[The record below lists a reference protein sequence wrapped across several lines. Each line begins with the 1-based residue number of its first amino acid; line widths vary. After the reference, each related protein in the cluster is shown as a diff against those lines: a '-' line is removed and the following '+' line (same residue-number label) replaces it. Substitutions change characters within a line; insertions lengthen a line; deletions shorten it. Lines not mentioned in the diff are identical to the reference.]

1 MRFTIALLCLT
12 MFGSGCAS
20 MFPNRTLRHYE
31 AAYPE
36 AYRAKNA
43 TTLGLIKANR
53 DEYIVGVSI
62 DLLEAP
68 SIWET
73 LNSKEG
79 AAEAIISDALIS
91 SAWVGASYW
100 ADKEYGVLG
109 GILAGED
116 DKKESNR
123 PPSTLVNALDGGKV
137 TIRNTT
143 ESFGSGGITSRGE
156 GSEVVIEHYVP
167 DE

>member
-1 MRFTIALLCLT
+1 MRFAIALLCLT

-31 AAYPE
+31 SAYPQ
-36 AYRAKNA
+36 AYMAKNA
-43 TTLGLIKANR
+43 STLGLLKASNN
-53 DEYIVGVSI
+53 EIVVGATI
-62 DLLEAP
+62 DLLDP
-68 SIWET
+68 PRFWEVM
-73 LNSKEG
+73 NSKDG
-79 AAEAIISDALIS
+79 AFEAILSDALIS
-91 SAWVGASYW
+91 SAWAGAGYW
-100 ADKEYGVLG
+100 ADKEYGILG

-116 DKKESNR
+116 DKKESYQ

-167 DE
+167 NE